1 MYTRN
6 MDVQSGQKTD
16 AKEEILS
23 RYLALK
29 TLAKIRSTMVR
40 LTLTFLRMS
49 VFLKYL
55 KIQMILTQ

>member
-1 MYTRN
+1 LYTRN

>member
-1 MYTRN
+1 